1 MDKLEY
7 YNDLMARMEELFFH
21 ELSDCAGWKTEFVG
35 VDFIQSANVGGDSR
49 DELIANSLKAM
60 VDAGLIKGAS
70 FAIAGRDIL
79 LTFKVKGC
87 QHMRKEAKLKERGIK
102 IYNCIIANML
112 NDQLIEKLGYA
123 TAYVAGIEADEKSG
137 LCQVQVAIYE
147 TPEKIGCVSDWN
159 EERRRIDEEDRWINV
174 GA

>member
-35 VDFIQSANVGGDSR
+35 VDFIQAANVDGGSR
-49 DELIANSLKAM
+49 DELIRNSLQAM
-60 VDAGLIKGAS
+60 VDQGLIKGAS
-70 FAIAGRDIL
+70 FAVAGLDIL

-102 IYNCIIANML
+102 VYNCIIANML

-123 TAYVAGIEADEKSG
+123 TAYVAAIEADEKTG
-137 LCQVQVAIYE
+137 LCEIKVAIYE
-147 TPEKIGCVSDWN
+147 TPDKIGCVSDWS
-159 EERRRIDEEDRWINV
+159 EECRRIDEEDRWIHV

>member
-1 MDKLEY
+1 MELSPREKDKL
-7 YNDLMARMEELFFH
+7 LLFTAALVA
-21 ELSDCAGWKTEFVG
+21 E
-35 VDFIQSANVGGDSR
+35 R
-49 DELIANSLKAM
+49 
-60 VDAGLIKGAS
+60 
-70 FAIAGRDIL
+70 R
-79 LTFKVKGC
+79 
-87 QHMRKEAKLKERGIK
+87 KERGIK

-159 EERRRIDEEDRWINV
+159 EERRRIDEENRWINV